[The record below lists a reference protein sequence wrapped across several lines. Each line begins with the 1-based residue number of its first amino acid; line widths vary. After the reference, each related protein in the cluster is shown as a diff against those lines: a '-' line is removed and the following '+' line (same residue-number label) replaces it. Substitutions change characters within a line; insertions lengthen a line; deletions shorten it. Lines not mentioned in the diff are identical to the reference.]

1 MVGEQKNVCFFGW
14 QRPLKR
20 PLREHTYNKRD
31 TKAHFL
37 KFKGL
42 SAHMDAHKC
51 YSTVTC
57 KVLLNRPQRY

>member
-1 MVGEQKNVCFFGW
+1 MCVFWVAKT
-14 QRPLKR
+14 LKKTFK
-20 PLREHTYNKRD
+20 REHTYNKRD
-31 TKAHFL
+31 TKANFL

-57 KVLLNRPQRY
+57 